1 MRAKTTS
8 TGTPRAKTTIVLC
21 YPVEPRHVVKICAT
35 AVAAGMNAD
44 VVEAGQERVATEILR
59 ADIFCG
65 HAKVPVPW
73 DDVVQAARLRWI
85 QSSAAG
91 MDHCLVPSVVA
102 SDITVTSASGVL
114 ADQVAEHCLALLAG
128 LLRSLPAFFRQQQAH
143 DFTRRPTR
151 DLHHSTVGIVG
162 LGGVGRRI
170 AEVLAPLKVRIL
182 ATDYYPIRK
191 PPTVESLW
199 PPERLDEL
207 LPQVDV
213 LILSAPLTEA
223 THGLID
229 AARLGRMKRGAV
241 LVNMGRGPLVV
252 ERDLVAALESGHLHG
267 AALDVTEVE
276 PLPVESRLWD
286 LANVIITPHVA
297 GQSARRIDDMT
308 DFFCD
313 NLARY
318 VAGRPLRNLLV
329 DKRLGFPPPPDS

>member
-1 MRAKTTS
+1 MTDR
-8 TGTPRAKTTIVLC
+8 TTIVLC
-21 YPVEPRHVVKICAT
+21 YPVEPRHVAQIGA
-35 AVAAGMNAD
+35 AAAAAGLDAELVSATQQQIAD
-44 VVEAGQERVATEILR
+44 EILR

-65 HAKVPVPW
+65 HAKVPMPW
-73 DDVVQAARLRWI
+73 DEVVAAGKLKWI

-102 SDITVTSASGVL
+102 SDIVVTSASGVL
-114 ADQVAEHCLALLAG
+114 ADQVAEHCMALTTG
-128 LLRSLPAFFRQQQAH
+128 LLRGLPTFFRQQQAR

-151 DLHHSTVGIVG
+151 DLHHSTIGIVG

-170 AEVLAPLKVRIL
+170 AEVFAPFKVRML

-191 PPTVESLW
+191 PPHVESLW
-199 PPERLDEL
+199 PPERLDEM
-207 LPQVDV
+207 LPLVDV
-213 LILSAPLTEA
+213 LVLSAPLTDA
-223 THGLID
+223 TRGLID

-252 ERDLVAALESGHLHG
+252 ERDLVAALESGQLFG

-276 PLPVESRLWD
+276 PLPQESRLWD
-286 LANVIITPHVA
+286 LANVIVTPHVA

-329 DKRLGFPPPPDS
+329 DKRLGFPPPMLDEAT